1 MFSLFRKR
9 HKDTFT
15 LESLLESMKGLILV
29 LIVTVMLSPPG
40 TRGQPIQNDN
50 DDNDDDNGVNTMAP
64 WCQWGWDI
72 KSHILGPTIRCRK
85 RKTLILQYGKNHA
98 DYYVVNYYL

>member
-29 LIVTVMLSPPG
+29 LIVTVMLSPLG
-40 TRGQPIQNDN
+40 TCGQPIQNDN
-50 DDNDDDNGVNTMAP
+50 DDNDINGVDTKAP
-64 WCQWGWDI
+64 WCHWGWDI
-72 KSHILGPTIRCRK
+72 KSHILGPKIRCRK
-85 RKTLILQYGKNHA
+85 RKALILQYGNYA
-98 DYYVVNYYL
+98 DYYVVNFLR